1 MNERFTREKIGEEIY
16 FSAINIEKFNT
27 SRISVNLVVNLERE
41 TVTANSLVAFLL
53 RKGCGLY
60 PDFTALNLRLDE
72 LYGAVISTDV
82 RKFGDSQIINISG
95 VCINDRFSLDNEKIL
110 PELAKLICNII
121 TDPVMKNGLF
131 LENEIEVEKNVLC
144 DTIRSIKDDKS
155 AYVVEKLIANMC
167 ADEPFGIAKYGYCED
182 MDKLS
187 AEYVTKCYRDILSN
201 SRIEIVCSGENI
213 DNSLKDVFASKL
225 SALERKN
232 VTIKETKVTK
242 PQTEYKE
249 FVEKLNISQSKVA
262 LGFACGIPIADKKST
277 ALRLMSALYGGSVSS
292 KLFMNVREKM
302 SLCYY
307 CASTIDRYKGV
318 MIAYSGVEEKNRQK
332 AIQEML
338 HQLDDI
344 RNGNF
349 TTEELEQARAA
360 LITSFESMN
369 DSLYG
374 LEAWYLGQM
383 LCGINHTPQEE
394 IKLIKEI
401 SSNDVVEAAKS
412 MKLNAMYSIVEGGEG
427 E

>member
-1 MNERFTREKIGEEIY
+1 MNEKFTREKIGEETY

-27 SRISVNLVVNLERE
+27 SRISVNLVLNLERE
-41 TVTANSLVAFLL
+41 TVTANALVAFLL
-53 RKGCGLY
+53 RKGCGMY

-82 RKFGDSQIINISG
+82 RKFGDTQIINISG
-95 VCINDRFSLDNEKIL
+95 ACINDRFSLDNEKIL
-110 PELAKLICNII
+110 PELAKLICNVI
-121 TDPVMKNGLF
+121 TDPVTENGLF
-131 LENEIEVEKNVLC
+131 LEKEIEVEKNVLC

-182 MDKLS
+182 VDKLS
-187 AEYVTKCYRDILSN
+187 AEYVTKCYKDILSK

-213 DNSLKDVFASKL
+213 DDSLKDVFVNEL
-225 SALERKN
+225 SNLERKN
-232 VTIKETKVTK
+232 VSIKETNVTK
-242 PQTEYKE
+242 PQTEHKE
-249 FVEKLNISQSKVA
+249 IVEKLNISQSKVA
-262 LGFACGIPIADKKST
+262 LGFACGIPIDDKRST
-277 ALRLMSALYGGSVSS
+277 SLRLMSALYGGSVSS

-318 MIAYSGVEEKNRQK
+318 MIAYSGVEEKNREK
-332 AIQEML
+332 AILEML
-338 HQLDDI
+338 HQLEDI

-349 TTEELEQARAA
+349 TVEELEQARAS
-360 LITSFESMN
+360 LITGLESMN

-374 LEAWYLGQM
+374 LEAWYLGQI

-394 IKLIKEI
+394 INLIKGI
-401 SSNDVVEAAKS
+401 SSNDVIEAAKS
-412 MKLNAMYSIVEGGEG
+412 MKLNTVYSIVEGGEA

>member
-1 MNERFTREKIGEEIY
+1 MNEKFTREKIGKEIF

-27 SRISVNLVVNLERE
+27 SRISVNLVVDLKRE
-41 TVTANSLVAFLL
+41 TVTANALVAFLL
-53 RKGCGLY
+53 RKGCRLY

-95 VCINDRFSLDNEKIL
+95 VCINDRFSLDGGKIL
-110 PELAKLICNII
+110 PELAKLICNIL
-121 TDPVMKNGLF
+121 TYPVMKDGLF
-131 LENEIEVEKNVLC
+131 LEKEIEVEKNVLC

-155 AYVVEKLIANMC
+155 AYVLDKLIAKMC
-167 ADEPFGIAKYGYCED
+167 GDEPFGVAKYGYCED

-187 AEYVTKCYRDILSN
+187 AEYVTKCYNQILSK

-213 DNSLKDVFASKL
+213 DDSLKDVFVSEFSTLKR
-225 SALERKN
+225 ENIN
-232 VTIKETKVTK
+232 VKETIVTK
-242 PQTEYKE
+242 PRNEHEE

-262 LGFACGIPIADKKST
+262 LGFACGIPITDKRST

-292 KLFMNVREKM
+292 KLFQNVREKM

-318 MIAYSGVEEKNRQK
+318 MIAYSGVEEKNREK

-349 TTEELEQARAA
+349 TTEELEQARAS
-360 LITSFESMN
+360 LITGFEAMN
-369 DSLYG
+369 DSLFG
-374 LEAWYLGQM
+374 LEAWYLGQT
-383 LCGINHTPQEE
+383 LCGINNTPQEE
-394 IKLIKEI
+394 IELIKAI
-401 SSNDVVEAAKS
+401 SSNDVIESAKS
-412 MKLNAMYSIVEGGEG
+412 MKLNTVYSIVEGGANE
-427 E
+427 

>member
-1 MNERFTREKIGEEIY
+1 MNERFTREKIGEEMY

-27 SRISVNLVVNLERE
+27 SRISVNLVVDLKRE
-41 TVTANSLVAFLL
+41 TVTANALVAFLL

-110 PELAKLICNII
+110 PELAKLICNIL
-121 TDPVMKNGLF
+121 TDPVMKDGLF
-131 LENEIEVEKNVLC
+131 LENEIEVEKNVLS

-187 AEYVTKCYRDILSN
+187 AEYVTKCYRDILSE

-213 DNSLKDVFASKL
+213 DDSLKDVFVSEL
-225 SALERKN
+225 STLVRKN
-232 VTIKETKVTK
+232 VNIRETNVTK
-242 PQTEYKE
+242 PQTMCKE

-262 LGFACGIPIADKKST
+262 LGFACGIPITNKRST

-318 MIAYSGVEEKNRQK
+318 MIAYSGVEEKNREK

-349 TTEELEQARAA
+349 TEQELEQARAS
-360 LITSFESMN
+360 LITGFESMN

-374 LEAWYLGQM
+374 LEAWYLGQT

-401 SSNDVVEAAKS
+401 SSNDVVESAKS
-412 MKLNAMYSIVEGGEG
+412 MKLNAVYSIVEGGDG